1 MVSRFS
7 SFILKDDVQYSKGH
21 IIVTIV
27 FLTRKYISLW
37 QVFLKVTAE
46 ADPEMQKAGIDP
58 QICI

>member
-1 MVSRFS
+1 MMFKKV
-7 SFILKDDVQYSKGH
+7 
-21 IIVTIV
+21 IVTIV

-46 ADPEMQKAGIDP
+46 ADPEMQKTGIDP